1 MKRPAV
7 LVLGPS
13 RDAISGVATHLTCLL
28 TSPLA
33 GRFDLVHLQVGS
45 EGRDEG
51 VAAKLWRLA
60 ASPFQLGAAIMRWNA
75 SIVHINTSLDA
86 RGYFRDL
93 VYLAVAK
100 LLGARVVYQMHD
112 NLFRVFDESPSAF
125 APGLDSLARWP
136 DAVVVLSERE
146 AQAWRARGAAP
157 ALHVVPNG
165 IDCAPFLRQNRAAPD
180 PAAPLKLIYVGRLA
194 PRKGLLESLGALRL
208 ARSRGVAA
216 RLVVAGAGPEEP
228 RLREYVRESGLARD
242 VSFVGPAYGEH
253 KARLLAQADVLLLPS
268 YSEGLPYALLEAMAA
283 GVVPVVTPVGAVPE
297 VVGHEREALLVAPR
311 SVDEL
316 AAAIARLD
324 DDRALLGRLAE
335 AALQRVRRCYSLER
349 LEESFSA
356 IYQEVGRGQR
366 RQPSALSA

>member
-1 MKRPAV
+1 MKRPVV

-13 RDAISGVATHLTCLL
+13 REAISGVATHLTCLL
-28 TSPLA
+28 ASPLA

-51 VAAKLWRLA
+51 AAAKLWRLV
-60 ASPFQLGAAIMRWNA
+60 ASPFQLGAAIVRWNA
-75 SIVHINTSLDA
+75 SIVHINTSLDT

-100 LLGARVVYQMHD
+100 LFGARVVYQMHD

-125 APGLDSLARWP
+125 APGLDTLARWP

-146 AQAWRARGAAP
+146 AQAWRARGPAP

-194 PRKGLLESLGALRL
+194 PRKGLLESIGALRL

-216 RLVVAGAGPEEP
+216 RLVIAGAGPEVA
-228 RLREYVRESGLARD
+228 RLREYVRESGLTRD

-297 VVGHEREALLVAPR
+297 VVTEREHGVFVEPRDAEAIAEALASLAADRAALLR
-311 SVDEL
+311 MS
-316 AAAIARLD
+316 AACRK
-324 DDRALLGRLAE
+324 RAAMT
-335 AALQRVRRCYSLER
+335 YSLER
-349 LEESFSA
+349 LARDFSA
-356 IYQEVGRGQR
+356 LYCSLAAARV
-366 RQPSALSA
+366 PKTV

>member
-13 RDAISGVATHLTCLL
+13 RDAISGVATHLGCLL
-28 TSPLA
+28 ASPLA
-33 GRFDLVHLQVGS
+33 GRFELVHLQVGS

-51 VAAKLWRLA
+51 PLGKLWRLA
-60 ASPFQLGAAIMRWNA
+60 LSPFQLAAAIVRCGA
-75 SIVHINTSLDA
+75 TIVHVNTSLDT
-86 RGYFRDL
+86 RGYFRDWAY
-93 VYLAVAK
+93 VAVAK

-125 APGLDSLARWP
+125 APGLDTLARWP

-194 PRKGLLESLGALRL
+194 PRKGLLESIGALRL

-216 RLVVAGAGPEEP
+216 RLVIAGASPEEP
-228 RLREYVRESGLARD
+228 RLREYVRESNLARD

-297 VVGHEREALLVAPR
+297 VVTDREHGVFVEPRDAEAIAQALALL
-311 SVDEL
+311 
-316 AAAIARLD
+316 AA
-324 DDRALLGRLAE
+324 DRAALLRMS
-335 AALQRVRRCYSLER
+335 AACRKRAAMAYSLER
-349 LEESFSA
+349 LARDFSA
-356 IYQEVGRGQR
+356 LYCSLAEARV
-366 RQPSALSA
+366 PKPV